1 MRDFWARA
9 DGLALGSRAEEEAA
23 ECELNPGTGDLRLGG
38 AGLVSD
44 ATIAGGLLIS
54 MEAGSEHAETP
65 RTIAFRARNWGQRGR
80 ENQEIREESSRRA

>member
-1 MRDFWARA
+1 MGENPGFLGKGRR
-9 DGLALGSRAEEEAA
+9 LRTGSRAEEEAA
-23 ECELNPGTGDLRLGG
+23 ECELNPGFGDLRLGG

-80 ENQEIREESSRRA
+80 AKSRNQRRK